1 MLNSYKRLSLIVCAI
16 FFSLNCYA
24 GKDCGVE
31 EAKQTL
37 DMTALTTMSFNEVMG
52 LSFTT
57 SANKKVQCV
66 KDSATAAFVIS
77 NKDIKRSGV
86 TTIAD
91 ALRLAPG
98 VQVARYS
105 SHSYAITMRGFNG
118 AFASNLLVMI
128 DGRSVYNTEFSGV
141 FWDIADTMLADIER
155 IEVIRGPGGTLWG
168 ANAVNGVINVI
179 TKKAKET
186 QGALL
191 VARAGDEEKGGLD
204 LRYGG
209 VIDAASNT
217 YYRVYAKNLAR
228 DAQKTDSGSNDR
240 WSKHQL
246 GFNIEGAPDEDRVW
260 TVQGDTYAENLHEGV
275 APLNTPTHAEG
286 ANLLARITQKF
297 SENSELKV
305 QAYYDYS
312 LRNAAPI
319 KIADNIFDLDIQHR
333 YRFSESNEFMWGV
346 GYRTRENT
354 SQYKVSGASYN
365 PPTRRDHLFSAFL
378 QDEYALVPETLRLT
392 LGAKFEHN
400 SYTGFEVQPNA
411 RLLWTLNTETSAW
424 AAFSR
429 SVRIPSRI
437 EQDLSI
443 TLPLQ
448 SPVPP
453 VPFRVEGKGNKS
465 LKAESTLSY
474 EVGFRQQ
481 ITPHFE
487 YDIAGFYNH
496 YSKLRGSN
504 PTVAFVPDAS
514 SPVGVAG
521 VVSSQA
527 LNNMYGNGYGVEV
540 ATTWKPFDW
549 WQLKTAYTYTK
560 INLRLKNNPP
570 APEHDLENHNPRH
583 QVSLFSNMEFEN
595 KFGLDLW
602 LRYTDKLATLN
613 TTPVNAYLALDMRV
627 FWRPSKELEFS
638 VVGQNLIANTHYEFI
653 QESTNPTHS
662 AIQKSFYGQV
672 SWAF

>member
-1 MLNSYKRLSLIVCAI
+1 MLSSNNKLPLVLYLYSL
-16 FFSLNCYA
+16 FFSIGCYA
-24 GKDCGVE
+24 DNGCDITE
-31 EAKQTL
+31 NTL
-37 DMTALTTMSFNEVMG
+37 DMVTLTNDMSFTEVMG
-52 LSFTT
+52 LSITT
-57 SANKKVQCV
+57 TANKKKQCV
-66 KDSATAAFVIS
+66 KDSAAAVFVIS
-77 NKDIKRSGV
+77 NKDIQRSGA

-105 SHSYAITMRGFNG
+105 SHTYAITMRGFNG
-118 AFASNLLVMI
+118 AFSSNLLMMI

-179 TKKAKET
+179 TKKAKDT
-186 QGALL
+186 QGRLF
-191 VARAGDEEKGGLD
+191 VGRAGVEEKGGLD

-217 YYRVYAKNLAR
+217 YFRVYAKNLAR

-246 GFNIEGAPDEDRVW
+246 GFKIEGEPDEDRLW
-260 TVQGDTYAENLHEGV
+260 TVQGDTYSENLHEGI
-275 APLNTPTHAEG
+275 APLNSPTHAEG

-319 KIADNIFDLDIQHR
+319 KIADTILDLDIQHHH
-333 YRFSESNEFMWGV
+333 RFNESNEFMWGV

-354 SQYKVSGASYN
+354 SQYKISGASYQ
-365 PPTRRDHLFSAFL
+365 PTTRRDHLLSSFL
-378 QDEYALVPETLRLT
+378 QDELALVPKTLRLT
-392 LGAKFEHN
+392 LGVKLEHN
-400 SYTGFEVQPNA
+400 SYTGFEAQPNA
-411 RLLWTLNTETSAW
+411 RLLWSLNSKTSAW
-424 AAFSR
+424 ASFSR

-443 TLPLQ
+443 TLPLE
-448 SPVPP
+448 SPIPP

-465 LKAESTLSY
+465 LKAESTLAY

-481 ITPHFE
+481 VTPHFE

-504 PTVAFVPDAS
+504 PTLAFIPPDANN
-514 SPVGVAG
+514 PFGAG
-521 VVSSQA
+521 VVSTQA

-549 WQLKTAYTYTK
+549 WQLKTAYTF
-560 INLRLKNNPP
+560 IP
-570 APEHDLENHNPRH
+570 
-583 QVSLFSNMEFEN
+583 
-595 KFGLDLW
+595 
-602 LRYTDKLATLN
+602 KL
-613 TTPVNAYLALDMRV
+613 
-627 FWRPSKELEFS
+627 
-638 VVGQNLIANTHYEFI
+638 I
-653 QESTNPTHS
+653 
-662 AIQKSFYGQV
+662 
-672 SWAF
+672 